1 LYLLIREMT
10 GHPTHYITKVV
21 TKMRE
26 KQMELYNQFMDEGDI
41 KI

>member
-1 LYLLIREMT
+1 MT
-10 GHPTHYITKVV
+10 KEEITDFL